1 VSDAVGLVLT
11 VVLLLFNAFFVG
23 AEFALIS
30 ARRSTIEPKA
40 AAGSRSARITLRAME
55 NVSLMLAGCQLGITV
70 CSLALGAL
78 SEPAIAHLLEVPFAA
93 AGVPEVLVHPVAF
106 AIALSLVTFLHVV
119 IGEMVPKNIALAG
132 PDRVALIL
140 GPPLAIVVKV
150 LYPVIWFLQ
159 AISNGLLLAIKVRP
173 KNEVTSA
180 FTRDEVAGLVA
191 ESRQVGHLDI
201 MEEKLLIGALT
212 FDDHDLTS
220 VLIPLDVVAALPVNV
235 TPADAEAI
243 AAARGFSRF
252 PITRFPITPL
262 PVSPLP
268 VAEGA
273 PLVIGYVH
281 IKDLLETDPARR
293 SQPIDRGVIRPLI
306 TVRRSDPIRQVLAT
320 MKDTGAHL
328 AAVIDEYGSQVGI
341 VALEDVLEELV
352 GQIRDDSRR
361 AA

>member
-1 VSDAVGLVLT
+1 MTDALGLSLT
-11 VVLLLFNAFFVG
+11 VVLLLLNAFFVG

-30 ARRSTIEPKA
+30 ARRAIIEPKA
-40 AAGSRSARITLRAME
+40 AAGSRSARTTLRAME
-55 NVSLMLAGCQLGITV
+55 NVSLMMAGCQLGITV

-78 SEPAIAHLLEVPFAA
+78 SEPAIAHLLEGPFAA
-93 AGVPEVLVHPVAF
+93 AGVPEAFVHPVAF
-106 AIALSLVTFLHVV
+106 MLALSLITFLHVV

-132 PDRVALIL
+132 PERAALIL
-140 GPPLAIVVKV
+140 GPPLSLIVTV
-150 LYPVIWFLQ
+150 LYPIIWLLNTI
-159 AISNGLLLAIKVRP
+159 ANGVLRLLKVPP

-191 ESRQVGHLDI
+191 ESRQVGHLDVR
-201 MEEKLLIGALT
+201 EEKLLLGALR

-220 VLIPLDVVAALPVNV
+220 VLIPIDRIATVGIGI
-235 TPADAEAI
+235 TPAQAEDV

-252 PITRFPITPL
+252 PVT
-262 PVSPLP
+262 
-268 VAEGA
+268 AKDGE
-273 PLVIGYVH
+273 LVGYVH
-281 IKDLLETDPARR
+281 IKDLLETDPGKRA
-293 SQPIDRGVIRPLI
+293 STLDPAVIRPLI
-306 TVRRSDPIRQVLAT
+306 AVHRADPIRQVLAT

-328 AAVIDEYGSQVGI
+328 AAVRDDDENICGI

>member
-1 VSDAVGLVLT
+1 MSDAVGLSLT
-11 VVLLLFNAFFVG
+11 VVLLLLNGFFVG

-40 AAGSRSARITLRAME
+40 AAGSRAARTTLRAME
-55 NVSLMLAGCQLGITV
+55 NVSLMMAGCQLGITV

-93 AGVPEVLVHPVAF
+93 AGIPEALVHPIAF

-132 PDRVALIL
+132 PDRTALIL
-140 GPPLAIVVKV
+140 GPPLAMIVTV

-159 AISNGLLLAIKVRP
+159 AISNGVLRLIKVQP

-191 ESRQVGHLDI
+191 ESRQVGYLDVR
-201 MEEKLLIGALT
+201 EEKLLIGALT

-220 VLIPLDVVAALPVNV
+220 VLIPMSGAAVLPVRT
-235 TPADAEAI
+235 TPAEAEAT
-243 AAARGFSRF
+243 AAARGYSRY
-252 PITRFPITPL
+252 
-262 PVSPLP
+262 PVTS
-268 VAEGA
+268 EGEMT
-273 PLVIGYVH
+273 GYVH

-293 SQPIDRGVIRPLI
+293 RRPIDQDLIRPLI
-306 TVRRSDPIRQVLAT
+306 TVQRTDPIRQVLAT
-320 MKDTGAHL
+320 MKNTGAHL
-328 AAVIDEYGSQVGI
+328 ATVTDDTGTVLGI